1 MNKAPAFQFYPSD
14 WLSSPKITLMSPAEE
29 GAYIRLLCYAW
40 ADPHC
45 SIPDDDATLAV
56 LSRLG
61 EGWFN
66 GGSTKLRACFSVS
79 PSFPGRLVN
88 ERLLQERQKQEAW
101 REKSRAGGKKSGKT
115 RRLKREWSLNGGS
128 TTVEANIT
136 APVEPNGNSSSSSSS
151 SLSLHPKKD
160 SEKEE
165 TTMSRSS
172 RDFMQEAREVLQ
184 FLNLKS
190 GRQFREVDSTLR
202 MIAARL
208 KGQSEKT
215 AVDIQACKTLIAKKV
230 REWGADEKMAKYLRP
245 ETLFNRTKFESYLG
259 EVSLCTVQTVTAS
272 SVGNLRPVPAGGG
285 PKPCSPPSTT
295 GSSSNVPSLVA
306 L

>member
-1 MNKAPAFQFYPSD
+1 
-14 WLSSPKITLMSPAEE
+14 
-29 GAYIRLLCYAW
+29 
-40 ADPHC
+40 
-45 SIPDDDATLAV
+45 
-56 LSRLG
+56 
-61 EGWFN
+61 
-66 GGSTKLRACFSVS
+66 
-79 PSFPGRLVN
+79 
-88 ERLLQERQKQEAW
+88 
-101 REKSRAGGKKSGKT
+101 
-115 RRLKREWSLNGGS
+115 
-128 TTVEANIT
+128 
-136 APVEPNGNSSSSSSS
+136 
-151 SLSLHPKKD
+151 
-160 SEKEE
+160 
-165 TTMSRSS
+165 MSRSS